1 VHASSKATH
10 LCRNTCISDEEV
22 DSEEGDEDNAA
33 ADDTN
38 AAAAADTSAAA
49 DDAADD
55 NNNYATMPPKF
66 KAPPRK
72 PGAKKIK
79 GESNDVAAMP
89 PPTPKLPVNFS
100 IDLTDKFLVA
110 YHCEGSQDL
119 ADMVFQVNGVL
130 HADIDYHV
138 SVAADRKSISWQR
151 AIRTI
156 CFSKRILEAILKG
169 DYSKASHRAVAY
181 DDVAQE
187 MHEKKICPER
197 KLYWGAPQVV
207 HLKWECTGAITIIK
221 RNYEIDY
228 VNVDSKGRKN
238 RQCNSVVIIQAKK
251 AKERAEME
259 AEVTAEQISLFGTF
273 SQSSHGSSGKHPSPP
288 PRRKSQQRNNNNNRG
303 HEVDDDDKK
312 EQFPEEDDEDAD
324 NGGGGRRGGG
334 YSGDRGGGGKR
345 KRWRY

>member
-1 VHASSKATH
+1 VRTSSKATR
-10 LCRNTCISDEEV
+10 LCRNKCISDEEV
-22 DSEEGDEDNAA
+22 DSEEGDEDDAA

-38 AAAAADTSAAA
+38 AAAVDDTNAAA

-55 NNNYATMPPKF
+55 NDNYANMPPKF

-79 GESNDVAAMP
+79 GEIDDVTAMP
-89 PPTPKLPVNFS
+89 PPAPKLPVNFS
-100 IDLTDKFLVA
+100 VDSTDKFLVA

-119 ADMVFQVNGVL
+119 ADVVFHVNGVL
-130 HADIDYHV
+130 HADIDYRV

-187 MHEKKICPER
+187 MHEKKICPKR

-207 HLKWECTGAITIIK
+207 RLKWECTGTITIIK
-221 RNYEIDY
+221 RDYEIDY

-238 RQCNSVVIIQAKK
+238 RQCNLVVIVQVKK

-259 AEVTAEQISLFGTF
+259 AEVDAEQISIFGTF
-273 SQSSHGSSGKHPSPP
+273 SQSSHGSSGNPPSPP
-288 PRRKSQQRNNNNNRG
+288 P
-303 HEVDDDDKK
+303 
-312 EQFPEEDDEDAD
+312 
-324 NGGGGRRGGG
+324 
-334 YSGDRGGGGKR
+334 
-345 KRWRY
+345 

>member
-1 VHASSKATH
+1 MLFVHASSKARR
-10 LCRNTCISDEEV
+10 LCCNTSISDEEV
-22 DSEEGDEDNAA
+22 DSEEGDEDDAA
-33 ADDTN
+33 ANDTN
-38 AAAAADTSAAA
+38 AAA

-55 NNNYATMPPKF
+55 NDNYTTIPPKF

-79 GESNDVAAMP
+79 GESDDVAAMP
-89 PPTPKLPVNFS
+89 PPAPKLPVNFS
-100 IDLTDKFLVA
+100 VDSTDKFLVA

-119 ADMVFQVNGVL
+119 ADMVFHLNGVL
-130 HADIDYHV
+130 HADIDYRV

-181 DDVAQE
+181 DDVVQE
-187 MHEKKICPER
+187 MHEKKICPKH

-207 HLKWECTGAITIIK
+207 RLKWECTGAITIIK

-228 VNVDSKGRKN
+228 VNVNSKGRKN
-238 RQCNSVVIIQAKK
+238 RQCNSVVIVQAKK

-273 SQSSHGSSGKHPSPP
+273 SQSSHGSSGNPPSPP
-288 PRRKSQQRNNNNNRG
+288 PRRKSQQRNNNNNNRG
-303 HEVDDDDKK
+303 HEVDDDDKR

-324 NGGGGRRGGG
+324 DGGGGRRGGG
-334 YSGDRGGGGKR
+334 YSGDGGGGGKH

>member
-1 VHASSKATH
+1 MHASSKARR
-10 LCRNTCISDEEV
+10 LCCNTSISDEEV
-22 DSEEGDEDNAA
+22 DSEEGDEDDAA
-33 ADDTN
+33 ANDTN
-38 AAAAADTSAAA
+38 AAA

-55 NNNYATMPPKF
+55 NDNYTTIPPKF

-89 PPTPKLPVNFS
+89 PPAPKLPVNFS
-100 IDLTDKFLVA
+100 VDSTEKFLEA
-110 YHCEGSQDL
+110 YHCEGLQDL
-119 ADMVFQVNGVL
+119 ADMVFHLNGVL
-130 HADIDYHV
+130 HADIDYRV

-181 DDVAQE
+181 DDVVQE
-187 MHEKKICPER
+187 MHEKKICPKH

-207 HLKWECTGAITIIK
+207 RLKWECTGAITIIK
-221 RNYEIDY
+221 RNYEINY
-228 VNVDSKGRKN
+228 VNVNSKGRKN
-238 RQCNSVVIIQAKK
+238 RQCNSVVIVQAKK

-273 SQSSHGSSGKHPSPP
+273 SQSSHGSSGNPPSPP
-288 PRRKSQQRNNNNNRG
+288 P
-303 HEVDDDDKK
+303 
-312 EQFPEEDDEDAD
+312 
-324 NGGGGRRGGG
+324 
-334 YSGDRGGGGKR
+334 
-345 KRWRY
+345 